1 MRRPG
6 RAVALPARPISPA
19 IPTPPMRSSPCSP
32 MQLSPAIR
40 ALVRRAILD
49 LVDDV
54 GGELTDEV
62 VTISLNELGHRI
74 ARAQVRDEIMWLAGE
89 NLLTG
94 TEQGPFLVV
103 RSTSTGRDVAQG
115 LLRID
120 GVSRHKTG
128 E

>member
-1 MRRPG
+1 M
-6 RAVALPARPISPA
+6 
-19 IPTPPMRSSPCSP
+19 TPPVLQP
-32 MQLSPAIR
+32 LI
-40 ALVRRAILD
+40 RRAILD

-62 VTISLNELGHRI
+62 ITISLNEIGHRI
-74 ARAQVRDEIMWLAGE
+74 ARAQVREEIEWLANGE
-89 NLLTG
+89 LLTA
-94 TEQGPFLVV
+94 TVQGPFYIV
-103 RSTSTGRDVAQG
+103 RSTPNGRDVAQG

>member
-1 MRRPG
+1 M
-6 RAVALPARPISPA
+6 
-19 IPTPPMRSSPCSP
+19 M
-32 MQLSPAIR
+32 LSPAIR

-62 VTISLNELGHRI
+62 ITISLNELGHRI
-74 ARAQVRDEIMWLAGE
+74 ARAQVRDELEWLAGSE
-89 NLLTG
+89 LLAAS
-94 TEQGPFLVV
+94 EQGPFIIV
-103 RSTSTGRDVAQG
+103 RSTANGRDVAQG

>member
-1 MRRPG
+1 
-6 RAVALPARPISPA
+6 
-19 IPTPPMRSSPCSP
+19 

-62 VTISLNELGHRI
+62 ITISLNELGHRI
-74 ARAQVRDEIMWLAGE
+74 ARTQVREELEWLAGSE
-89 NLLTG
+89 LLSAS
-94 TEQGPFLVV
+94 EQGPFIVV

>member
-1 MRRPG
+1 
-6 RAVALPARPISPA
+6 
-19 IPTPPMRSSPCSP
+19 

>member
-1 MRRPG
+1 M
-6 RAVALPARPISPA
+6 LPAA
-19 IPTPPMRSSPCSP
+19 IQP
-32 MQLSPAIR
+32 
-40 ALVRRAILD
+40 LVRRAILD

-62 VTISLNELGHRI
+62 VTISLNELGHRV
-74 ARAQVRDEIMWLAGE
+74 ARSQVREEIEWLANGE
-89 NLLTG
+89 LLTA
-94 TEQGPFLVV
+94 TVQGPFIVV
-103 RSTSTGRDVAQG
+103 RSTANGRDVAQG